1 MEHSVTELISTLPDG
16 SHFGVDE
23 RYRVEER
30 VGEGAQGV
38 IYRIFDTRLQRAASA
53 KISAA
58 DSEDTDRVRDRFERE
73 LRYASRFSHPRILQV
88 FDAGDLPSG
97 APWVVLEWM
106 ASGSLQ
112 HVLEQL
118 AKLGRKLPVRYV
130 KYYGLC
136 IAEALD
142 AVHRSGLV
150 HRDVKPAN
158 VLISGSGE
166 TKLGDFGVAS
176 EWDAEAP
183 PAKELAGTPG
193 FMATEQLAGRAEP
206 GSDLFGLGA
215 CVFAMLVGRAP
226 RQTAKGDLPSGVV
239 QRTEFQ
245 EVPEEF
251 RPFLRR
257 CLASD
262 RKDRYA
268 DATEAG
274 RALLA
279 IDARGDG
286 RQRLARAKE
295 LPPEPQGG
303 LRAAGVE
310 GEADLLFELVDD
322 TQAHPTP
329 GLPAGRTL
337 TAPPTGSG
345 ATVGTTVFDDRG
357 LDGWMR
363 EDSRTRLLVGAAFVV
378 TIAVAFGAAWLLK
391 PPPEQ
396 DLNVLV
402 MGCEEALLEGAAWSL
417 PEDLSLSALTK
428 SASGQLLQVCAALS
442 AGDIMGARTR
452 ALGVGAMDDWVAPR
466 LELHLATTARLGPS
480 RDYAEAARRYSAAV
494 SCDGDGCDL
503 VRGAARGGLDE
514 ACLVLEYSQAECE
527 GRRTLSSS
535 RALGLARS
543 VVLLDDGLHGLAWT
557 NLQYA
562 LELPRTAELACD
574 ELRLLR
580 RWAGSKGLS
589 EALQKPVAEAIEL
602 GEKDCSALSP
612 AGQ

>member
-1 MEHSVTELISTLPDG
+1 VTGLISTLSPG

-30 VGEGAQGV
+30 VGEGAQGL
-38 IYRIFDTRLQRAASA
+38 IFRIFDTRLQRSAAA
-53 KISAA
+53 KVSSA
-58 DSEDTDRVRDRFERE
+58 DSEDAERVRDRFEHE

-112 HVLEQL
+112 HVLAGL
-118 AKLGRKLPVRYV
+118 AEIGRKLPVRYV

-150 HRDVKPAN
+150 HRDVKPGN

-176 EWDAEAP
+176 EWEVGAP
-183 PAKELAGTPG
+183 PTKELAGTPG

-262 RKDRYA
+262 RKDRYS
-268 DATEAG
+268 DAAEAG

-279 IDARGDG
+279 VDARGDG

-303 LRAAGVE
+303 LRAAAVE

-322 TQAHPTP
+322 TQAHPSP
-329 GLPAGRTL
+329 GMPAGRTL
-337 TAPPTGSG
+337 SPPPTGTGS
-345 ATVGTTVFDDRG
+345 AVGTTVFDDRG

-363 EDSRTRLLVGAAFVV
+363 EDSRVRVLIGVIFAVGIAIAF
-378 TIAVAFGAAWLLK
+378 AAAWLLK

-396 DLNVLV
+396 DLNALV
-402 MGCEEALLEGAAWSL
+402 IGCEEALLGGGDWTL
-417 PEDLSLSALTK
+417 PVDLSLSGLTK
-428 SASGQLLQVCAALS
+428 SDRGQLLQVCAALV
-442 AGDIMGARTR
+442 AGDFVGARTR
-452 ALGVGAMDDWVAPR
+452 ALAVGAADDWVAPR

-480 RDYAEAARRYSAAV
+480 RDYAEAARRYTAAV
-494 SCDGDGCDL
+494 ECDGEGCGL
-503 VRGAARGGLDE
+503 VRGAAQGGLHE

-562 LELPRTAELACD
+562 LELPRVTTAELACE
-574 ELRLLR
+574 ELRLLG
-580 RWAGSKGLS
+580 RWTVSKGLS
-589 EALQKPVAEAIEL
+589 EALRGPVAEAVAL
-602 GEKDCSALSP
+602 GEADCSTLSLP
-612 AGQ
+612 EGP